1 MTYRPSC
8 EAEIQPVEIQAPTWS
23 THGRTKHQITTACS
37 PRLSYEVTGN
47 LFVTGGCFAFDNVLI
62 NPSFLGASSCLNI
75 PEASRSIDLRFCLDG
90 ASSAYFHNTYTDLIV
105 SGRIGLVN
113 NVTKFNPVRK
123 TDIAYVGDYSLLGSS
138 SVLSDRVYS
147 SASDSERPI
156 VSVFGAPGVPQTWD
170 REGSGFVVLNVIEKG
185 PNQIVIPQVKVLHGN
200 RFGSRFG
207 HAVALIDLDC
217 DGWDDLVVGA
227 PFEQL
232 PGTSVALQRDLDLHS
247 VHSAPVFGCIYVFWN
262 QRRHLPS
269 TTAFDSTSVQVIWP
283 PPSLSFKSGFG
294 SSITSLGDIDHD
306 GIDGDVHSTSLM
318 TLLAARCGLKKLY
331 QVMLSVSISQ
341 LELLMTKAAA
351 PFLFTTAPNP
361 GGSAPQHRIQ
371 PPPGSPAATGE
382 GGLTGAVRRLQA
394 TRCQMRGKIETDKLN
409 GEQYITDILNAT
421 ELTDSMEGFGFSLS
435 SGGLDLD
442 NNGYP
447 DLAVGAPNSDKIA
460 VFRARPV
467 IKLEIFVLRED
478 GSSHIGE
485 RLDSLEV
492 CTRDTQILPG
502 YWAPRVHCMNM
513 KVLATFTHLDP
524 VPCARRTIPVRLLLT
539 INPPDHWLN
548 EEFTNKNSSK
558 MEIPV
563 ASFFGEQ
570 VLKVGDPEVGEF
582 YRRSYDAATPPANSD
597 EVLPFLLLNSLMAVC
612 REPGATNKPP
622 SPAEL
627 DQATPVRLAFR
638 DVDLVDLSSPI
649 RFGVKWLLD
658 APSPSSPFADLI
670 NYPINN
676 PRENTGQSL
685 ITFGNEC
692 ESRKC
697 NPILLPQ
704 FEYSVTRDRDGPVVL
719 VGDDEFQ
726 SVEVKA
732 TVTNRGRDPSYAT
745 SVYASYPEELL
756 DLSTNPH
763 ELNHRASL
771 VRPGLALCHFGNP
784 LSVGEGATCAL
795 RFKVLGQQLM
805 KAPKN
810 FTINSTITSSPK
822 FPPKM
827 LAPAT
832 DSITVKVKMSVNV
845 SVTGEILP
853 DAAYYSGNVTDGILI
868 NNGENKIGST
878 RLLIRVRVQNLRK
891 HSLVPNSRLII
902 DWPYETADIITEEN
916 GKLLFYLLEKP
927 YITKTDLPTA
937 SNTTIV
943 CDSRAL
949 DRLVNPYNYR
959 VFRSLAPQPRGD
971 PVATAPIDLP
981 SSHPTEYPPLKSN
994 LEFEKMPDQGN
1005 VKRVSTTLSC
1015 YNGQLRCVPI
1025 VCDLG
1030 PLSYRTGILTFE
1042 MPARLWDNT
1051 MRQDFKD
1058 IFMTSVQLTA
1068 TWRAS
1073 VTFTIDAGDK
1083 DHTSDNLELKIFND
1097 MEPEPVYPKNMPLY
1111 IGLAVFAG
1119 LLLLAIL
1126 IIILWK
1132 AKFFERKKF
1141 KQRFQRTKPTPK
1153 DSKSGVP
1160 EARRLNISN
1169 PPPPRQASLHSPPIS
1184 AYGDMNG

>member
-1 MTYRPSC
+1 MQNNG
-8 EAEIQPVEIQAPTWS
+8 EGIIVGAPFDNNSGSIYWCPYKSNQCRRVNFDIHKSAHYSYSKLGNELFGFSLS
-23 THGRTKHQITTACS
+23 TLPKERNRLAVACS

-47 LFVTGGCFAFDNVLI
+47 LFVTGGCFAFDNVLN

-105 SGRIGLVN
+105 SGSPYYQFAKGIGLVN

-156 VSVFGAPGVPQTWD
+156 VSVFGAPGVPQTQD
-170 REGSGFVVLNVIEKG
+170 REGSGFVVLHVIEKG
-185 PNQIVIPQVKVLHGN
+185 PNQIVIPQVKILHGN

-232 PGTSVALQRDLDLHS
+232 PGTSVALQRDFDLHG

-294 SSITSLGDIDHD
+294 SSITSLGDIDRD
-306 GIDGDVHSTSLM
+306 GIDDFAVG
-318 TLLAARCGLKKLY
+318 
-331 QVMLSVSISQ
+331 
-341 LELLMTKAAA
+341 A
-351 PFLFTTAPNP
+351 PYD
-361 GGSAPQHRIQ
+361 
-371 PPPGSPAATGE
+371 E
-382 GGLTGAVRRLQA
+382 GGGAVLIYHGSKSRRIGLPTQ
-394 TRCQMRGKIETDKLN
+394 
-409 GEQYITDILNAT
+409 ILNAT
-421 ELTDSMEGFGFSLS
+421 ELTDSMKGFGFSLS

-467 IKLEIFVLRED
+467 IKVEIFVLRED

-513 KVLATFTHLDP
+513 KVLATFTHLDL

-548 EEFTNKNSSK
+548 EEFTNKTSSK
-558 MEIPV
+558 TETPV
-563 ASFFGEQ
+563 ASFFGER

-582 YRRSYDAATPPANSD
+582 YQRSYDAATPPANSD
-597 EVLPFLLLNSLMAVC
+597 EVLPFLLLNSLMAIC
-612 REPGATNKPP
+612 REPGDTNKPP

-704 FEYSVTRDRDGPVVL
+704 FEYSVTRDRDGPVVF

-756 DLSTNPH
+756 DLSTNQH
-763 ELNHRASL
+763 ELNHRVSL

-810 FTINSTITSSPK
+810 FTINSTIASSPK

-827 LAPAT
+827 LASAT

-927 YITKTDLPTA
+927 YITKTDLPIA

-994 LEFEKMPDQGN
+994 LEIEKMPDQGN

-1030 PLSYRTGILTFE
+1030 PLSYRTGMLTFE

-1083 DHTSDNLELKIFND
+1083 DHTSGNLELKIFND

-1111 IGLAVFAG
+1111 IGLAVFTG

-1141 KQRFQRTKPTPK
+1141 KQRFQRTKPTPE

-1160 EARRLNISN
+1160 EARRLNVSN